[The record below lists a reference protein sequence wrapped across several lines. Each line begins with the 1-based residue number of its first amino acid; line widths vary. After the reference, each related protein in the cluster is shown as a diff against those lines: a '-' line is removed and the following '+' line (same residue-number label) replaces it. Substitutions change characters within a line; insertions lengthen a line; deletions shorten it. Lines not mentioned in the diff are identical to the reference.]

1 MEKNWTIIALQHIV
15 NGVVKRDAFKI
26 VYVAPM
32 KALAAEMTANFGRR
46 LAPLGITV
54 RELTGDMQLTKAEI
68 AQTQMLVTT
77 PEKWDVVT
85 RKPGDVSLAQ
95 LVRLVGGIFGSCRG
109 CVIMILQSP
118 WWQDTISLFR
128 ARDCIK

>member
-1 MEKNWTIIALQHIV
+1 MQNIV
-15 NGVVKRDAFKI
+15 NGIIKRDAFKI

-32 KALAAEMTANFGRR
+32 KALAAEMTASFGKR
-46 LAPLGITV
+46 LAPLGIKV

-95 LVRLVGGIFGSCRG
+95 LVRLVGGF
-109 CVIMILQSP
+109 L
-118 WWQDTISLFR
+118 
-128 ARDCIK
+128 